1 MKVSSAALLM
11 AASLATIFASGPVRA
26 STSDDARWIA
36 QCVRDNKD
44 EGQPGPVVAAY
55 CACMVEAMP
64 ESETRSVTQW
74 EKTHK
79 REENRCGAQ
88 AGWRGR

>member
-1 MKVSSAALLM
+1 
-11 AASLATIFASGPVRA
+11 
-26 STSDDARWIA
+26 
-36 QCVRDNKD
+36 
-44 EGQPGPVVAAY
+44 
-55 CACMVEAMP
+55 MVEAMP